1 MKKIII
7 LTLSLIFIFQYST
20 FAQVKIELILDE
32 IVKNNANLVYLQK
45 MFESEKYKNEQEYK
59 ISDPNIE
66 LSYLKSFRNNNDK
79 KYDLSVT
86 QELYFPTFYFHRAD
100 LIDLKNN
107 KNEIIFKKELNRL
120 LKHAKLLILNI
131 IYLNSVNYETTLKFN
146 VVKATYNAVETKYKT
161 GKVSIIELNNAK
173 QSLLKVSNELKELE
187 YETEQLNFELSSL
200 NNGIKINIEDTN
212 FPQYLLKE
220 EPDDKIGESSYY
232 LTELKQE
239 VEISKKEIQL
249 SNSLRF
255 PVLNLGY
262 ISENENNNKLQGIT
276 LGLSLPLWQ
285 NNADKNIAEEKYNA
299 NKVKLNEEVRVKN
312 DQIKLMESKLKKLKE
327 NMQVFAKEFDVTN
340 NLELLKKSFEA
351 GQISI
356 FEFNY
361 ELTNY
366 TSLKIDK
373 LKLEYDYLTTFT
385 EIQYFE

>member
-1 MKKIII
+1 MKKSII
-7 LTLSLIFIFQYST
+7 LTLSLIFIFQYT
-20 FAQVKIELILDE
+20 AYAQVKIELILDE

-45 MFESEKYKNEQEYK
+45 MFESEKYKNAQEYK

-66 LSYLKSFRNNNDK
+66 LSYLKSNRNNTDK
-79 KYDLSVT
+79 KYDFSVT
-86 QELYFPTFYFHRAD
+86 QELYFPTFYFHRSD

-107 KNEIIFKKELNRL
+107 KNEIIYKKELNRL
-120 LKHAKLLILNI
+120 LKKAKLLILNI
-131 IYLNSVNYETTLKFN
+131 IYLNSVSYETTLKYN

-173 QSLLKVSNELKELE
+173 QALLKVSNELKGLE
-187 YETEQLNFELSSL
+187 YETDQLNFELSSL

-255 PVLNLGY
+255 PVFNLGY
-262 ISENENNNKLQGIT
+262 ISENENSNKLQGVT

-299 NKVKLNEEVRVKN
+299 NKVKLNEELRVKN
-312 DQIKLMESKLKKLKE
+312 EQIMLMESKLKKLKA
-327 NMQVFAKEFDVTN
+327 NMQVFTKEFEETN
-340 NLELLKKSFEA
+340 NLALLKKSFEA
-351 GQISI
+351 GQISV

-373 LKLEYDYLTTFT
+373 LKIEYDYLTTCT